1 MKLPD
6 GTIKLRHICKKC
18 GMFEECE
25 ESAPQR
31 TMCKSFIHR
40 QKFLY
45 LYVNMTDQ
53 QIEAVYGI
61 FGSAEEAIKELHDDV
76 HEIAAGEGYPDH
88 MVFQAGIEDI
98 ERRIYKLYEHE

>member
-6 GTIKLRHICKKC
+6 GTIKLRHICRKC
-18 GMFEECE
+18 KLY
-25 ESAPQR
+25 ESCSESSAKR
-31 TMCKSFIHR
+31 TMCKKFTHR
-40 QKFLY
+40 QKY
-45 LYVNMTDQ
+45 LYINMTDE
-53 QIEAVYGI
+53 QIESVYSG
-61 FGSAEEAIKELHDDV
+61 FGFVEEAIKELHDDV